1 MSLEIEI
8 RVDVAY
14 KGGLPLEHWTELLD
28 EEIENEWFAYDGDIA
43 RWEIEHGLNGWRLIS
58 LTWASPRGE
67 PLVHGEYVDID
78 DAISVIRDNDTPRN
92 VN

>member
-1 MSLEIEI
+1 VSLEIEI

-43 RWEIEHGLNGWRLIS
+43 RWEIEHGLNGWRLTS

-78 DAISVIRDNDTPRN
+78 DAIAVIRDNDTPRN